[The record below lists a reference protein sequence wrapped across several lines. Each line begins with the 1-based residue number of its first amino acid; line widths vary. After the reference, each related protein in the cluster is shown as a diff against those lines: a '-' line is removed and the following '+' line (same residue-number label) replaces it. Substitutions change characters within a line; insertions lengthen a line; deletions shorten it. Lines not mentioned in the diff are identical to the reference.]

1 MLAGEPTLCE
11 WVCRLDVLDNHD
23 IGFEMEG
30 RRGVRGEELVL
41 LIAVGD
47 VEECADMEM
56 IVVVCKER
64 QTCSSYLSQ
73 GQWPKQ

>member
-1 MLAGEPTLCE
+1 
-11 WVCRLDVLDNHD
+11 
-23 IGFEMEG
+23 MEG

-47 VEECADMEM
+47 VEECGADMEM

-64 QTCSSYLSQ
+64 QSCSSYLSQ